1 MSVSQFRLRTSARGK
16 RNRKRNRRTK
26 EGESSCVM
34 LRCESGGGKTACTTH
49 RDLLAQEVH
58 VFLAVAQALL
68 CGTELVGE
76 ELFGFGDWV
85 GEHDVGLAGE
95 GGGLA
100 VILPLLSVCSGLSSG
115 VKVAGNATGDEGK
128 MSEHTPSQR

>member
-1 MSVSQFRLRTSARGK
+1 
-16 RNRKRNRRTK
+16 
-26 EGESSCVM
+26 M
-34 LRCESGGGKTACTTH
+34 LRCESGGGRTACTTH